1 MTQTY
6 APAGLSSG
14 GESANPEVGSS
25 VRAAGVLTNYHDHGA
40 GEPVL
45 LIHGSGPGVSAWANW
60 RGVIPQL
67 AARRRV
73 LAPDIIGFG
82 YTERP
87 DHFAFTRE
95 NWVEHLIGFLD
106 ALELERVSIVG
117 NSFGGA
123 LGLWLASRY
132 PNRVERLVL
141 MGSAGTSF
149 PITPGL
155 DAVWGYEP
163 SVENMQELL
172 GVFAYDQTLLGPD
185 LAELRYQASVRPGV
199 QESYSAMFPAPRQN
213 GVDALALSDAE
224 IAAVEHETLIVHGRE
239 DRVIP
244 LQSSL
249 DLHNLIPNSRLH
261 VFGHCGHWTQI
272 ERLSEFV
279 AQLETFLPVNHTTSP
294 S

>member
-6 APAGLSSG
+6 APAGTSPG
-14 GESANPEVGSS
+14 ATNPEVGFS
-25 VRAAGVLTNYHDHGA
+25 VRAAGVATNYHDHGS

-60 RGVIPQL
+60 RGVIPEL

-73 LAPDIIGFG
+73 VAPDIVGFG

-87 DHFAFTRE
+87 QSFAFTRE
-95 NWVEHLIGFLD
+95 NWVEHLVGFLD
-106 ALELERVSIVG
+106 ALGLERVSIVG

-123 LGLWLASRY
+123 LGLWLASRH
-132 PNRVERLVL
+132 PQRVERLVL

-149 PITPGL
+149 PITAGL

-172 GVFAYDQTLLGPD
+172 GLFAYDQSLLGPD
-185 LAELRYQASVRPGV
+185 LAELRYQASVRAGV
-199 QESYSAMFPAPRQN
+199 QESYSAMFPAPRQK
-213 GVDALALSDAE
+213 GVNALALDDAE

-239 DRVIP
+239 DKVIP

-249 DLHNLIPNSRLH
+249 KLHSLIPNSRLH

-279 AQLETFLPVNHTTSP
+279 AQLETFLPTGPTPTAS
-294 S
+294 